1 MRSRQTQPE
10 QRFGGGDNRPGLG
23 NTKERGAGWKAES
36 VFGAVGV
43 RLELG

>member
-10 QRFGGGDNRPGLG
+10 QRFGGGDNRPCLG
-23 NTKERGAGWKAES
+23 NTKERGSGWKAES